1 VGGVKIV
8 AVIPAWNEEGSI
20 GRVVAAVPGDLVAEV
35 IVVNNGST
43 DRTPEVARRPAPGS
57 CSSRN
62 AATGRPARRDWM
74 RHPTRHLV
82 YLDGDAS
89 DQPEELANVLG
100 PVTRGEAELVIGSRL
115 LGQREAGAM
124 PPHAVFGN
132 WLTARLVRLLYGVR
146 ITDLGSFRA
155 IRRADLEALGMR
167 ERTHGWPVE
176 MIVKAARRGYRIHEV
191 PVSHRKRIG
200 KSKVAGTLDGQP
212 QGRVLHP
219 VHDVP
224 LCLPRLTTESAR
236 WFGEFGCSSVPEP
249 PNDRTTEL
257 PNGVWKERECS
268 RPRAPLPFK
277 LDPWPSA
284 GTAS

>member
-43 DRTPEVARRPAPGS
+43 DRTPEVAEAAGARVVFEPQRGYGAACKAGLDAAS
-57 CSSRN
+57 N
-62 AATGRPARRDWM
+62 ADI
-74 RHPTRHLV
+74 LV

-124 PPHAVFGN
+124 PSHAVFGN

-155 IRRADLEALGMR
+155 IRRADLEALDMR
-167 ERTHGWPVE
+167 ERTYGWPVE
-176 MIVKAARRGYRIHEV
+176 MIVKAAKRGYRIHEV

-200 KSKVAGTLDGQP
+200 KSKVAGTLAGS
-212 QGRVLHP
+212 LKAAFFI
-219 VHDVP
+219 
-224 LCLPRLTTESAR
+224 LFTTFRYAFR
-236 WFGEFGCSSVPEP
+236 G
-249 PNDRTTEL
+249 
-257 PNGVWKERECS
+257 
-268 RPRAPLPFK
+268 
-277 LDPWPSA
+277 
-284 GTAS
+284 

>member
-43 DRTPEVARRPAPGS
+43 DRTPEVAEAAGARVVFEPQRGYGAACKAGLDAAS
-57 CSSRN
+57 N
-62 AATGRPARRDWM
+62 ADI
-74 RHPTRHLV
+74 LV

-155 IRRADLEALGMR
+155 IRRADLEALDMR
-167 ERTHGWPVE
+167 ERTYGWPVE

-191 PVSHRKRIG
+191 PVRHRKRIG
-200 KSKVAGTLDGQP
+200 KSKVAGTLTGS
-212 QGRVLHP
+212 LKAAFFI
-219 VHDVP
+219 
-224 LCLPRLTTESAR
+224 LFTTFRYALR
-236 WFGEFGCSSVPEP
+236 G
-249 PNDRTTEL
+249 
-257 PNGVWKERECS
+257 
-268 RPRAPLPFK
+268 
-277 LDPWPSA
+277 
-284 GTAS
+284 